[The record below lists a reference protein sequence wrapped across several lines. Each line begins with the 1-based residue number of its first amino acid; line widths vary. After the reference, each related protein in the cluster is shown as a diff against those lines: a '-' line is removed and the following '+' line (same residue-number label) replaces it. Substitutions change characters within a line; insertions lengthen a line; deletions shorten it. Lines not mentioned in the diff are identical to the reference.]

1 MNKKHDRRIDNCMD
15 CHEHEHARLMCI
27 VVVLSIMTTLTSCDH
42 LKEPCQGRG
51 NVHKSDTVE
60 ARQTPGMEL
69 GEELLSAIESAD
81 IARVNFCLLAGVDAN
96 YKGNRG
102 VTPLG
107 VAISDLEKGPNT
119 SIVMALLKGGADP
132 QALWGNCGTTPFF
145 SLMQNSTSSRVGS
158 VVLSNQVACVRLLLK
173 HGADPNRKQGL
184 FRKSSLEYAV
194 MREGDIELVKALVE
208 GGAVVTDETINDAK
222 DANVKRYL
230 MKSKGNVID

>member
-1 MNKKHDRRIDNCMD
+1 MVRDLVKIGKTFLCFIILMFGIKLFVVPHME
-15 CHEHEHARLMCI
+15 EHEQRESGDSQSNY
-27 VVVLSIMTTLTSCDH
+27 V
-42 LKEPCQGRG
+42 G
-51 NVHKSDTVE
+51 NATGKD
-60 ARQTPGMEL
+60 L
-69 GEELLSAIESAD
+69 GEKLLSAIEAVD

-96 YKGNRG
+96 YKGDRG

-132 QALWGNCGTTPFF
+132 QVLWGNCGTTPFF
-145 SLMQNSTSSRVGS
+145 SLVQNSTSSRVGS